1 MKTTTFT
8 VRIPYPN
15 AATHREVLNKVLDT
29 LLVAASGVG
38 ITAMLLLIMVL

>member
-1 MKTTTFT
+1 MKTTFT

-15 AATHREVLNKVLDT
+15 AATRREVLNKVLDT
-29 LLVAASGVG
+29 LLVTASGVG